1 MNTLKLLIPVYREF
15 NQRFKNSLLWFLKAR
30 VKELDVEITLKEVTE
45 RFTEVQLRGE
55 DTKTA
60 SLFLKKQFGSKMH
73 ISKLSKGK
81 EYAGFVTRV
90 EEKSVIVDI
99 GLRNPKY
106 YITIPFDTITKKILE
121 EKPKNP
127 HQKKK
132 FQSFGIQ
139 QYFPFYVA
147 PKVLFPTKNKKY
159 LRGSPASETVTLL
172 QEWLN
177 LPYNRVIVYGETRGK
192 IKKALSKSGHGKDI
206 LNIERL
212 GFLECTIICKKGT
225 SAIGLIPEIGPFLK
239 KAELTAFQV
248 E

>member
-1 MNTLKLLIPVYREF
+1 MNTLELLIPVYRKL

-30 VKELDVEITLKEVTE
+30 VKELDVEITVKKVTE
-45 RFTEVQLRGE
+45 WFTKVKLQGN

-60 SLFLKKQFGSKMH
+60 SLFLKKQFGNKTH

-81 EYAGFVTRV
+81 EYAGNLIKIEQKT
-90 EEKSVIVDI
+90 VIVDI
-99 GLRNPKY
+99 GLRNPRY
-106 YITIPFDTITKKILE
+106 YITIPFKEITKKILD
-121 EKPKNP
+121 EKTKSSP
-127 HQKKK
+127 QKM
-132 FQSFGIQ
+132 FQCFGIQ
-139 QYFPFYVA
+139 QYFPFYVT
-147 PKVLFPTKNKKY
+147 PKVLFPTKKKKY
-159 LRGSPASETVTLL
+159 LRGSPGSETVTLL

-177 LPYNRVIVYGETRGK
+177 LPYNRVLVYGETRGK

-239 KAELTAFQV
+239 EAELSAFQV
-248 E
+248 D